1 MAKKKIV
8 DISPPEK
15 NQKVQEF
22 KKSTAAKEPLLKSL
36 PSFCLKK
43 PVLIVVGILL
53 AALLSFVFIKPQ
65 AEVEVW
71 PVKETVQFQVEF
83 STAGQ
88 LMTRLETASQ
98 EFVATGQAVKEEKAQ
113 GVIKVYNNY
122 HLDQI
127 LVANTRFWCFE
138 GDELREFKTKERVVI
153 PAKEQLDVEVAASGP
168 GPEYNIDPCTFSV
181 PGLKGSARYTAVYGK
196 SSLPMTGGAKIETNQ
211 VSQED
216 LDRAE
221 TIVAEKALAQARTS
235 LVNAISP
242 EEYILPQEAIEA
254 KIVKTNPLTG
264 VGQNVDNFIFQA
276 EAQSQALVF
285 KKDEMEEFARAY
297 ILEQIP
303 AGKELVEG
311 SLAVGYLLKKVDL
324 TEPKIVLELEI
335 SAEIYQ
341 LLDEGS
347 VKESVKGLMP
357 NELLSGLRKFPN
369 ISRVE
374 TDLWPFWA
382 RRVPQEVDR
391 IKIKLNLAP

>member
-211 VSQED
+211 ISQED